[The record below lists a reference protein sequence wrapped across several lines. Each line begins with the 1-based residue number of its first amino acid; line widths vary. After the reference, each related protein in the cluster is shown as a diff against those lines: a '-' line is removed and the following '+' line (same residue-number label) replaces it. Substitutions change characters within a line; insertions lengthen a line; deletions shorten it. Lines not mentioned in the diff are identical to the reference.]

1 MEAIELISQDV
12 FDKVR
17 SRFVNL
23 EMGDEDGNVTID
35 PRKARFFD
43 FDFTVESQTLGRVS
57 ISLNERG
64 SLKIFYSQGILENR
78 DPMDQDT
85 WFNFL
90 REMRMFAKRRLLRFD
105 TRDITKS
112 NLNKDDFQYLAS
124 TGSKEQNMSENKMFG
139 SSRTSYRPLEKT
151 RLIIRHSKPV
161 DETQRGS
168 RSRNIQA
175 LFVENADGERFKYP
189 FIHLAGAKA
198 MQRHV
203 ANSGR
208 PHDIHGQAIIKM
220 SEEIAQISA
229 FQRHVG
235 RHDSMQAEANQI
247 MDKASAKLEALRHQV
262 NSLSSQHHYECWK
275 SELSPNGN
283 DEFIMDQ
290 ATMEDYKN
298 KFTVSTFSEDLSQ
311 YFPLLHRIMQEH
323 GEIDLTQFSE
333 SAKEETCNEC
343 GMLESKCECD
353 NKKEI
358 KEFAEFEDWADNLTS
373 GDQLSNDVVTKLKE
387 LLNDD
392 PQTGLDGT
400 NGIQSLRGI
409 GIRDKGLEK
418 MVVDAG
424 AEGDLKTVVNL
435 WLKEKGEDDVIKQ
448 LESDSSTNEPSTPET
463 PPVTPTP
470 TPPPEQP
477 VTPTPPAQPAAPAPN
492 SEDYEHKDAHHHE
505 VNLDEIAEM
514 VHSFYDSKTGK
525 FPIGEHG
532 VLTKVRKELGDGAG
546 SLAEKLI
553 SRLSQRYQ
561 PPEPSVDQQAF
572 EDILRLSGLKK

>member
-161 DETQRGS
+161 DDTQRGS

-203 ANSGR
+203 ANGGR
-208 PHDIHGQAIIKM
+208 PHDVYGQDIIKM

-235 RHDSMQAEANQI
+235 RHDSMQVAANQI
-247 MDKASAKLEALRHQV
+247 MDKASAKLEALRHQI
-262 NSLSSQHHYECWK
+262 NSLSSQHHYESWK
-275 SELSPNGN
+275 SELLPNGD

-343 GMLESKCECD
+343 GMLESMCECD
-353 NKKEI
+353 NAKEI

-373 GDQLSNDVVTKLKE
+373 GDQLSDDVVTKLKE

-409 GIRDKGLEK
+409 GIKDGDLEQ
-418 MVVDAG
+418 MVLSAG
-424 AEGDLKTVVNL
+424 ANGDLKTIVIM
-435 WLKEKGEDDVIKQ
+435 WLTEKGEDDVIKK
-448 LESDSSTNEPSTPET
+448 LESDSNTNEPSTPET

-561 PPEPSVDQQAF
+561 PPEPLVDQQAF

>member
-17 SRFVNL
+17 SRFANL
-23 EMGDEDGNVTID
+23 ELGDENGNVTVD

-43 FDFTVESQTLGRVS
+43 FDFTAESQTLGRVS

-139 SSRTSYRPLEKT
+139 SSRTSYRPLERT
-151 RLIIRHSKPV
+151 RLIIRHNKPV

-203 ANSGR
+203 ANGGR
-208 PHDIHGQAIIKM
+208 PHDECGQAIIKM
-220 SEEIAQISA
+220 SEEIAQLNA

-235 RHDSMQAEANQI
+235 RHDSMQTEANHI
-247 MDKASAKLEALRHQV
+247 MEKTSAKLESLRHQI
-262 NSLSSQHHYECWK
+262 NSLSKQSHYECWK
-275 SELSPNGN
+275 SDIKPHGD

-298 KFTVSTFSEDLSQ
+298 KFTVSTFAEDLTQ
-311 YFPLLHRIMQEH
+311 YFPLIHRIMQEH
-323 GEIDLTQFSE
+323 GEVDLTQFTE
-333 SAKEETCNEC
+333 SASEETCDEC
-343 GMLESKCECD
+343 GMLESSCECD
-353 NKKEI
+353 HEKEV
-358 KEFAEFEDWADNLTS
+358 KEFAEFEDWADDLTS
-373 GDQLSNDVVTKLKE
+373 GNALSDDVINKLKDLLSNDTKV
-387 LLNDD
+387 
-392 PQTGLDGT
+392 GLDGT

-409 GIRDKGLEK
+409 GLRDPDLEK
-418 MVVDAG
+418 MVSLAG
-424 AEGDLKTVVNL
+424 ADGDLKTIVTM
-435 WLKEKGEDDVIKQ
+435 WLKEKGDDAVIKQ
-448 LESDSSTNEPSTPET
+448 LELDTTPAQNSET
-463 PPVTPTP
+463 P
-470 TPPPEQP
+470 
-477 VTPTPPAQPAAPAPN
+477 AD
-492 SEDYEHKDAHHHE
+492 SEDYERGKNTHKDIS
-505 VNLDEIAEM
+505 LDEIAEM

-532 VLTKVRKELGDGAG
+532 VLTKVRKELGEEAG

-561 PPEPSVDQQAF
+561 QHAPEPTMDQNAF

>member
-17 SRFVNL
+17 SRFANL
-23 EMGDEDGNVTID
+23 EMGDENGNVTID

-151 RLIIRHSKPV
+151 RRIIRHSRPV

-203 ANSGR
+203 ANGGR
-208 PHDIHGQAIIKM
+208 PHDECGRAIIKM
-220 SEEIAQISA
+220 SEEIAQLNA

-235 RHDSMQAEANQI
+235 RHDSMQTEANHI
-247 MDKASAKLEALRHQV
+247 MEKTAAKLEGLRHQI
-262 NSLSSQHHYECWK
+262 NCLSKQGHYESWK
-275 SELSPNGN
+275 ESIKPGSD

-290 ATMEDYKN
+290 ATMEDYKS
-298 KFTVSTFSEDLSQ
+298 KFTVSTFAEDLTQ
-311 YFPLLHRIMQEH
+311 YFPLIHKIMQEH
-323 GEIDLTQFSE
+323 GEVDLTQFKE
-333 SAKEETCNEC
+333 STEESTCNEC
-343 GMLESKCECD
+343 GMLESSCECEHE
-353 NKKEI
+353 KEV
-358 KEFAEFEDWADNLTS
+358 KEFAEFEDWADELTS
-373 GDQLSNDVVTKLKE
+373 GNTLSDDVITKLKE
-387 LLNDD
+387 LLSSD
-392 PQTGLDGT
+392 TKVGLDGT

-409 GIRDKGLEK
+409 GLRDADLEK
-418 MVVDAG
+418 IVSSAG
-424 AEGDLKTVVNL
+424 ADGDLKTIVTM
-435 WLKEKGEDDVIKQ
+435 WLKNKGDEDVIKQ
-448 LESDSSTNEPSTPET
+448 LELDTSSLQDTET
-463 PPVTPTP
+463 PV
-470 TPPPEQP
+470 
-477 VTPTPPAQPAAPAPN
+477 
-492 SEDYEHKDAHHHE
+492 SDEDYEHKDEHHHE
-505 VNLDEIAEM
+505 VSLDEIAQM

-532 VLTKVRKELGDGAG
+532 VLTKVKKELGDDAG

-553 SRLSQRYQ
+553 SRLSQRYRD
-561 PPEPSVDQQAF
+561 PEPAVDQQAF